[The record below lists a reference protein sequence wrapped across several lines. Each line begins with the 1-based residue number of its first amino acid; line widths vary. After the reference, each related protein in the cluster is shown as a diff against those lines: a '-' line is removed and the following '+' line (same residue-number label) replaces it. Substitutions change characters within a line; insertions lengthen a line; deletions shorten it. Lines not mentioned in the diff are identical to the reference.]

1 MQGLT
6 LIIRFEALEIPRPI
20 SIIPTESWRS
30 ISVDAC
36 QLLIHLGIAMRSL
49 KRYDPGRL

>member
-1 MQGLT
+1 MQGHT
-6 LIIRFEALEIPRPI
+6 LIIHFEALKIPRAT

-36 QLLIHLGIAMRSL
+36 QLLTHLGIAMRSL